1 MAQHF
6 SYPLGAHLV
15 SPRKWYL
22 HHGIHVGGDRV
33 VHYAGFNRLLRR
45 GPIEE
50 ISIAEFERGHGVRVL
65 DRAASPFE
73 PNATI
78 DRARSRLGERRYRLL
93 RNNCEHFSE
102 WCIVGEPRSAQ
113 VEKWLALPRTL
124 ARAVARR
131 TRGRLGRLRARFVL
145 PDFGAFGSVPVAANS
160 ELI

>member
-1 MAQHF
+1 MDQHF

-22 HHGIHVGGDRV
+22 HHGIYVGGDRV

-50 ISIAEFERGHGVRVL
+50 ISIAEFERGHGVRIL
-65 DRAASPFE
+65 DRRPSPFE
-73 PNATI
+73 PNAII

-113 VEKWLALPRTL
+113 VEKWLALPRTVTGVIVE
-124 ARAVARR
+124 RARR
-131 TRGRLGRLRARFVL
+131 MLRRVGTRCAL
-145 PDFGAFGSVPVAANS
+145 PVVRTFAFSPSNAA
-160 ELI
+160 